1 MVFESG
7 CVKKVFTAASLRGN
21 LKFTAEV
28 APVKYAL
35 HFTGQAECAEKN
47 SFLRLPREK

>member
-7 CVKKVFTAASLRGN
+7 RVNRDFTIASLRGN
-21 LKFTAEV
+21 LKFTAEI

-35 HFTGQAECAEKN
+35 HFTGQAKYAEKN
-47 SFLRLPREK
+47 MKK